1 MTSPDKNVE
10 QGELADTV
18 GENKHGFHQ
27 FGNDFG
33 TTESVQTCM

>member
-1 MTSPDKNVE
+1 MASPDKNVK

-18 GENKHGFHQ
+18 GENKGGFHQ
-27 FGNDFG
+27 FGNECG